1 MDRIFLSSHYVL
13 KSPLNEEKQRMI
25 TLLVPESTR
34 TQLSAE
40 RQKNLGKNLPHLLRK
55 YAKLIS
61 SQNRINEEA
70 TCTLYQKNQGRLVK
84 ISVRMET
91 KYWNLL
97 GVLASSHGVS
107 RCLLY
112 NYLLTLEEA
121 GVGDFTEKVLGDG
134 VPAFSNIYRY
144 IWHLDTT
151 KNTAQKSLK
160 ILPNPMETFFNP
172 KKYFPTEEIFDS

>member
-1 MDRIFLSSHYVL
+1 MDRIFLSSHHTL

-25 TLLVPESTR
+25 TLLVPETTR
-34 TQLSAE
+34 MRLSAE
-40 RQKNLGKNLPHLLRK
+40 RQKSLGKNLPHLLRK
-55 YAKLIS
+55 YAKLVS
-61 SQNRINEEA
+61 SQSRINGEA
-70 TCTLYQKNQGRLVK
+70 TSVLYQKKQGQLAK

-97 GVLASSHGVS
+97 GVLASAHGVS

-112 NYLLTLEEA
+112 NYLLSLDEA
-121 GVGDFTEKVLGDG
+121 EVGDFTEKVLNDG

-151 KNTAQKSLK
+151 KNTAQKNLE
-160 ILPNPMETFFNP
+160 IFPNPIKVP
-172 KKYFPTEEIFDS
+172 FDPRTYLLIDQTDS